1 MAYAIV
7 ATGGKQYK
15 VQEGDVLKVEKLS
28 GNVGEQVTFDK
39 VLMFADGE
47 QVIIG
52 QPTLDQVSVSG
63 QIVDQGKNRK
73 VIVFKY
79 KRRKRYR
86 RKQGH
91 RQMFTAVKIGPI
103 HMA

>member
-7 ATGGKQYK
+7 ATGGKQYRVK
-15 VQEGDVLKVEKLS
+15 EGDVLKIEKLK
-28 GNVGEQVTFDK
+28 GEVGEQVTFDK
-39 VLMFADGE
+39 VLLFADGE
-47 QVIIG
+47 NVMIG
-52 QPTLDQVSVSG
+52 QPTLDQISVSG
-63 QIVDQGKNRK
+63 QIVDQGKHRK

-91 RQMFTAVKIGPI
+91 RQLFTAVKIGPI